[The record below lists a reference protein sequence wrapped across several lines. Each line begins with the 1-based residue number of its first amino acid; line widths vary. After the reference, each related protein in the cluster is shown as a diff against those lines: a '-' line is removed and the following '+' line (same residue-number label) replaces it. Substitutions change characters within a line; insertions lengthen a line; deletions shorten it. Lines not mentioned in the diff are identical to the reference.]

1 MGKIGALRR
10 PEYTMT
16 SRPLVE
22 LLDRSSSALVLWAR
36 NWCRTPEDVVQVA
49 FCKLAA
55 LRVWPEDPLAWLY
68 KVVRHGAVD
77 AGKAERRRRHREERV
92 ARAECWFHEATVDG
106 VDAEHLTQQLQGLPV
121 EQREA
126 IVMKLWGG
134 LTYEQMALAVGSS
147 VSTMHRRYEA
157 GISGL
162 RERLGE
168 PCTS

>member
-1 MGKIGALRR
+1 M
-10 PEYTMT
+10 
-16 SRPLVE
+16 
-22 LLDRSSSALVLWAR
+22 
-36 NWCRTPEDVVQVA
+36 
-49 FCKLAA
+49 
-55 LRVWPEDPLAWLY
+55 
-68 KVVRHGAVD
+68 
-77 AGKAERRRRHREERV
+77 

>member
-1 MGKIGALRR
+1 
-10 PEYTMT
+10 MT

-22 LLDRSSSALVLWAR
+22 LLVRSSPALVLWAR

-55 LRVWPEDPLAWLY
+55 LQVWPEDPLAWLY
-68 KVVRHGAVD
+68 KVVRHGAMD

-92 ARAECWFHEATVDG
+92 ARTECWFHETTVDG
-106 VDAEHLTQQLQGLPV
+106 VDAERLTVQLQSLPV

-134 LTYEQMALAVGSS
+134 LTFDQMAVAVGSS

-157 GISGL
+157 GIATL